1 MVKAAFRTWGD
12 TSGVSEAAVEWRAVR
27 RAALEKAVTGRL
39 LEMFK
44 KEARSRLAAE
54 AQEVVLDA
62 AGER

>member
-1 MVKAAFRTWGD
+1 M
-12 TSGVSEAAVEWRAVR
+12 SEAAVEWRAVR